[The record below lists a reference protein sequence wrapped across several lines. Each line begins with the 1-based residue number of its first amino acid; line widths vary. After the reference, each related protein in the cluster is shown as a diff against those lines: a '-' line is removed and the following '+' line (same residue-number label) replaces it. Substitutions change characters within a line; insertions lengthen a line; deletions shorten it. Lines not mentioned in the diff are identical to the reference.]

1 MWSRPVRWGDVIEL
15 RGRLKTFEIVSAALT
30 LVDEDRTVFAAP
42 DTGLPIYVSRVLNNG
57 PVPREIVSNF
67 LTSPTSSFDL
77 LTLLYKAREAGGSG
91 TFPLLENG
99 ESSTLN
105 FQSGSAEKVKTYA
118 GDFDTTVSTV
128 EGPFIESHGFK
139 NFKIN
144 FSTDEYRIP
153 VLIRFKTTSGNY
165 RIELSGIQQ
174 LVNEKDPAVV
184 PTPSPTPKPTPK
196 PTPTPLVYVPNQPLL
211 PEVGFALGESLE
223 YKVTSA
229 NQPIA
234 TVVLAA
240 KERSLY
246 QSLDALKL
254 TATVTGIEQGNKTFA
269 LGDSVIAR
277 VNPDT
282 LVPYQVT
289 SKFGGALSSFNQSAK
304 FDPKTGAITFGTNS
318 TAEGPLGTHCML
330 SLLYAMRSFNLSPS
344 KDPGNPANDTRV
356 AVFWSDR
363 TYIFTLRPTNV
374 DMVVPGGA
382 KIPTQ
387 MVTINTGNPQLDQ
400 LGLKVWLS
408 VDGRRLPLRFSAG
421 TFQFDLN
428 TAQPTLFN

>member
-1 MWSRPVRWGDVIEL
+1 MAI
-15 RGRLKTFEIVSAALT
+15 
-30 LVDEDRTVFAAP
+30 
-42 DTGLPIYVSRVLNNG
+42 
-57 PVPREIVSNF
+57 
-67 LTSPTSSFDL
+67 
-77 LTLLYKAREAGGSG
+77 
-91 TFPLLENG
+91 
-99 ESSTLN
+99 
-105 FQSGSAEKVKTYA
+105 
-118 GDFDTTVSTV
+118 
-128 EGPFIESHGFK
+128 
-139 NFKIN
+139 
-144 FSTDEYRIP
+144 
-153 VLIRFKTTSGNY
+153 
-165 RIELSGIQQ
+165 
-174 LVNEKDPAVV
+174 
-184 PTPSPTPKPTPK
+184 
-196 PTPTPLVYVPNQPLL
+196 
-211 PEVGFALGESLE
+211 
-223 YKVTSA
+223 
-229 NQPIA
+229 PIA
-234 TVVLAA
+234 
-240 KERSLY
+240 
-246 QSLDALKL
+246 
-254 TATVTGIEQGNKTFA
+254 
-269 LGDSVIAR
+269 
-277 VNPDT
+277 P
-282 LVPYQVT
+282 VT